1 MTVIRVTLVMAM
13 SAKVNHPG
21 RSSLYWY
28 QGYPMRIRD
37 LPKNKAV
44 KNSRI
49 LGKSR
54 YIEDSDL
61 DGSLSFR
68 FEEYAVET
76 NEKARCEVGRGGDSP
91 EVGQRS
97 FGVGKFR
104 KMIQET
110 LRGRWKMIQ
119 EDEGVTVVQVG
130 LGWIGR
136 SACSGVQHCPSFY
149 RRDLV

>member
-1 MTVIRVTLVMAM
+1 
-13 SAKVNHPG
+13 
-21 RSSLYWY
+21 
-28 QGYPMRIRD
+28 MRIRD

-44 KNSRI
+44 KNSRM
-49 LGKSR
+49 LGRADISKTQIWMGHYLFDSR
-54 YIEDSDL
+54 STQSKQMRKR
-61 DGSLSFR
+61 G
-68 FEEYAVET
+68 
-76 NEKARCEVGRGGDSP
+76 EVGREGDSP

-97 FGVGKFR
+97 FGVGKFGM
-104 KMIQET
+104 MIQET